1 MWIEE
6 RNGKYKFRERYV
18 DFMTGKTRYVS
29 VVVDRDT
36 PQSRKKAAAILAAKI
51 EAAQSP
57 DAYSEKKAS
66 LTIGAV
72 KDAYLEY
79 QKKLVKASTLTR
91 NTIVLDKVVGLIGE
105 DVLIDRVSAGFIMS
119 KLLAT
124 GKAAGSVNNYLIR
137 LRAMLRWA
145 YENDMCEDIA
155 SKLKLLPDKT
165 EREKVS
171 EKFLERADLE
181 LLLDGMTEDIWHQ
194 LTRFLV
200 LSGLRIG
207 EALALLR
214 SDLDIDQR
222 LIHVSKT
229 LRPDTDEVTSP
240 KTFDSIRDV
249 YMQDDL
255 LALCRQL
262 LALSKRRALE
272 FGHRSELLFSDHD
285 GGPCSYAAYEKYLK
299 QSSERILGRRVTSH
313 VMRHTMTALFVEAG
327 VPLEV
332 VSRRLGH
339 HDSQITRDIYF
350 HVTEKR
356 RQMDYDAVREV
367 SII

>member
-1 MWIEE
+1 MWVQE
-6 RNGKYKFRERYV
+6 RNGKFIARERYR
-18 DFMTGKTRYVS
+18 DYMTGKDKIVS
-29 VVVDRDT
+29 VTMDRDT
-36 PQSRKKAAAILAAKI
+36 PQARNKASTILSAKIAAAQAGDPQESRPVLSLAKT
-51 EAAQSP
+51 
-57 DAYSEKKAS
+57 KN
-66 LTIGAV
+66 
-72 KDAYLEY
+72 AYLDY
-79 QKKLVKASTLTR
+79 QKKTVKDSTYTR
-91 NTIVLDKVVGLIGE
+91 NQIVLDTVTGLIGD
-105 DVLIDRVSAGFIMS
+105 DVLMDRLSAGWIMS

-124 GKAAGSVNNYLIR
+124 EKEPGSINNYLIR

-145 YENDMCEDIA
+145 YENDLCDNIA
-155 SKLKLLPDKT
+155 AKLKLLPDKT

-171 EKFLERADLE
+171 EKYLEREELE
-181 LLLDGMTEDIWHQ
+181 LLLDGLTVTIWHH

-207 EALALLR
+207 EALALLW
-214 SDLDIDQR
+214 SDLDLDQR

-229 LRPDTDEVTSP
+229 LNHKTLEVTSP
-240 KTFDSIRDV
+240 KTFDSVRDV

-262 LALSKRRALE
+262 LAFSRRRAME
-272 FGHRSELLFSDHD
+272 FGHRSELLFATHD
-285 GGPCSYAAYEKYLK
+285 GQFCCYDVYEKYLK
-299 QSSERILGRRVTSH
+299 ERSEDILGRRVTSH